1 MDSKYINKNTLQCT
15 VNIYRAAFPVLLER
29 YVDLHSDSLLT
40 LFEVILE
47 ARYFVP
53 LYMHGTRKTRFD
65 SILFHPS
72 YYACQVVY
80 SNYCQQTLTLEVQ
93 RSPVHLI
100 NAWHTAMPIPLAYID
115 IADMQLFRAGI
126 YLS

>member
-1 MDSKYINKNTLQCT
+1 MGQ
-15 VNIYRAAFPVLLER
+15 E
-29 YVDLHSDSLLT
+29 
-40 LFEVILE
+40 
-47 ARYFVP
+47 
-53 LYMHGTRKTRFD
+53 KTRFD